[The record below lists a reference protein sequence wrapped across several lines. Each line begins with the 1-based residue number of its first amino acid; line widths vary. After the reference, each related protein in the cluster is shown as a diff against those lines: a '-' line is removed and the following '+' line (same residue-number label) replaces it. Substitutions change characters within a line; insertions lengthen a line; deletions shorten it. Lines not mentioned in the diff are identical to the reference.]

1 MLSPSFRLE
10 KVFIFIF
17 MFLLIVGQILPSTGT
32 ESHLQL
38 LPRSQLK
45 DDMSPAGNVV
55 YAFPGEIVNTTVYLG
70 VNRPQVSY
78 YEVTLT
84 LNSSAFETVN
94 ALPVYGTTSNE
105 SGYFIRV
112 SFACPN
118 DQPGTWWNLG
128 YELFPLE
135 NQTVESLKEDTITA
149 SGSEI
154 NITSKSSGYMSGFF
168 AVSGKVIL
176 SFTENVTSVVLYP
189 ENTQN
194 YTVVSTQVNRWTYS
208 NSQLVIYFSLY
219 DYIDSSGS
227 IVPPAV
233 TVELGYYV
241 NQSYTIP
248 GSSTT
253 GSTGVLELVQGNGAY
268 IMGITS
274 SQMVQIL
281 SSINQ
286 TLSVPVSQLNAAVV
300 SINGD
305 VATVETSFGSM
316 LTSLNNINASLKNV
330 SKGEAF
336 LSTDIGNLEVPLT
349 SINATISSIRT
360 NTVILE
366 TDLGE
371 VQTSLLNLNASVS
384 SVRNGIAY
392 LTTSLGSLKVPLSDL
407 NATVEKV
414 ENGTAILIGSL
425 GSMEASL
432 KSINSTLVE
441 LSGENATLETSLGI
455 VYLSLKE
462 LNATVTS
469 YGSSISRLNGS
480 MVYINTTIG
489 NISGTVTK
497 IYNNTAVIETA
508 FGNVTESIGNIKEQ
522 VTKDNTATKDPLSPF
537 YLVMMAM
544 LGAAIFLS
552 LLAVFDTRNI
562 LKIISGKEK

>member
-1 MLSPSFRLE
+1 MLSPSFKLR
-10 KVFIFIF
+10 KGIIFIL
-17 MFLLIVGQILPSTGT
+17 MLLIVTGQFLPCGGT
-32 ESHLQL
+32 DPHLQSL
-38 LPRSQLK
+38 LRGPIE
-45 DDMSPAGNVV
+45 DDMSPPGNVV

-70 VNRPQVSY
+70 GSKPEATY

-94 ALPVYGTTSNE
+94 AIPVFGTISNE
-105 SGYFIRV
+105 SGYLIRV

-135 NQTVESLKEDTITA
+135 NQTLESLKEDTITA

-154 NITSKSSGYMSGFF
+154 NISSKSSGYMSGFF
-168 AVSGKVIL
+168 AVSGRVVL
-176 SFTENVTSVVLYP
+176 NFSENVTSVVLYP

-241 NQSYTIP
+241 DQSYTIS
-248 GSSTT
+248 GLSTT
-253 GSTGVLELVQGNGAY
+253 GSAGVLELVQGNGAY

-286 TLSVPVSQLNAAVV
+286 TLSVPISQLNAAVV

-330 SKGEAF
+330 SDGEAF

-371 VQTSLLNLNASVS
+371 VQTSLSNLNASVS
-384 SVRNGIAY
+384 SVRNGVAY
-392 LTTSLGSLKVPLSDL
+392 LTTAIGTLKEPLSEL

-414 ENGTAILIGSL
+414 ENGTAILTGSL
-425 GSMEASL
+425 GSVETSL

-441 LSGENATLETSLGI
+441 LSGENATLQTSLGI
-455 VYLSLKE
+455 IYLSLKE
-462 LNATVTS
+462 LNATVAS
-469 YGSSISRLNGS
+469 YVSSISRLNGS

-497 IYNNTAVIETA
+497 IYNDTAVIKTA

-522 VTKDNTATKDPLSPF
+522 VTRDNTATKDPINPF
-537 YLVMMAM
+537 YLVIMAM
-544 LGAAIFLS
+544 LGTGIFLS
-552 LLAVFDTRNI
+552 FLAVFDTRNI